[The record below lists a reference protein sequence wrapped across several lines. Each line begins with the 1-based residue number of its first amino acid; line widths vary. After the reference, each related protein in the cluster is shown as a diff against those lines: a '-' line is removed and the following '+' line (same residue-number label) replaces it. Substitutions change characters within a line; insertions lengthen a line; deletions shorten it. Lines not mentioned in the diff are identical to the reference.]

1 MAGEEKKEEVTVE
14 EAREIGEELEP
25 HDQEKGEVSINAVL
39 GLGSNAKTIKIQG
52 WVKNCMMI
60 ILIDSGST
68 YSFVDP

>member
-1 MAGEEKKEEVTVE
+1 MTVE
-14 EAREIGEELEP
+14 GAGEIGEEPKP
-25 HDQEKGEVSINAVL
+25 HDQGEGEVSINAVL